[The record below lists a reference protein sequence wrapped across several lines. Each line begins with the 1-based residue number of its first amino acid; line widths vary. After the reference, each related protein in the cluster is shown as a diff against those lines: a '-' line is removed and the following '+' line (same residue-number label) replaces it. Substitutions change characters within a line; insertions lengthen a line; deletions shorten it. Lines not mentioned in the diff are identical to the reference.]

1 MENEILEQEQTTIN
15 TNSGNNHNEN
25 EKNFIKVIGVGGGGG
40 NAVNHMYEEGIRN
53 VSFVVC
59 NTDDQD
65 LQRSAVPTKI
75 HIGPETT
82 KGLGCG
88 AHPEIGKAA
97 AEESIEDIKK
107 IFDDKTQMVFIT
119 AGMGGGTGT
128 GAAPVIA
135 GLAKQA
141 GKLTV
146 GIVTIPFKFEMG
158 QKIKKALAGVN
169 EMSKNVDA
177 LLVINNER
185 LIDLYPDLTITS
197 AFENADKILTE
208 SARGI
213 ADIITTTG
221 RINVDFADVRTV
233 LKDCG
238 VAVMNSGEATGENR
252 ILDGIDKALDSP
264 LLNNNDIRGAQR
276 ILLYVYSSQEHDI
289 TMAEVSRI
297 DEFLNSI
304 QRNPGEIEVIWGMGY
319 DNSLNDAV
327 RVTIIATGFGLEGLT
342 DDNEDT
348 TLSDDQRR
356 EREFKRYYNTEN
368 DNRHKESVNERNV
381 ENLYSET
388 EERTIVDLDGWDEDD
403 LDEPAYRKK

>member
-1 MENEILEQEQTTIN
+1 MEEEADNIRFN
-15 TNSGNNHNEN
+15 FKTNSPSI
-25 EKNFIKVIGVGGGGG
+25 IKVIGVGGGGG
-40 NAVNHMYEEGIRN
+40 NAVNHMYKEGIRN

-65 LQRSAVPTKI
+65 LSRSEVPTKI
-75 HIGPETT
+75 HIGPKTT

-88 AHPEIGKAA
+88 AHPEIGREA
-97 AEESIEDIKK
+97 AEESIEEIKT
-107 IFDDKTQMVFIT
+107 IFDDMTQMVFIT

-135 GLAKQA
+135 GLAKSA

-158 QKIKKALAGVN
+158 QKIKKALAGVE

-185 LIDLYPDLTITS
+185 LIDLYPDLTISS
-197 AFENADKILTE
+197 AFENADRILTE

-252 ILDGIDKALDSP
+252 IRDGIDKALDSP
-264 LLNNNDIRGAQR
+264 LLNNNDIHGAKR
-276 ILLYVYSSQEHDI
+276 VLLYAYSSQDHDI
-289 TMAEVSRI
+289 TMSEVSKI
-297 DEFLNSI
+297 EEFLRSI
-304 QRNPGEIEVIWGMGY
+304 QNETEEIEVIWGLGY
-319 DNSLNDAV
+319 DDNLGDAV
-327 RVTIIATGFGLEGLT
+327 RVTIIATGFGLDGIT
-342 DDNEDT
+342 DEP
-348 TLSDDQRR
+348 DDDKMSIDERR
-356 EREFKRYYNTEN
+356 ERDYKRYYDEN
-368 DNRHKESVNERNV
+368 GDNSGAGNSQTDEIPEAGLDDDSP
-381 ENLYSET
+381 
-388 EERTIVDLDGWDEDD
+388 IVDLDDWDDID
-403 LDEPAYRKK
+403 TPAYRRDQ

>member
-1 MENEILEQEQTTIN
+1 MENEIQEQEKEAVD
-15 TNSGNNHNEN
+15 TNCCDNSNEN

-75 HIGPETT
+75 HIGPKTT

-97 AEESIEDIKK
+97 AEESIEEIKK

-141 GKLTV
+141 EKLTV

-276 ILLYVYSSQEHDI
+276 VLLYVYSSQEHDI

-348 TLSDDQRR
+348 ALSDDQRS
-356 EREFKRYYNTEN
+356 EREFKRYYKDEN
-368 DNRHKESVNERNV
+368 NNRQKETTDEKII
-381 ENLYSET
+381 EDLDSEP